1 MAANIRRVVTANDSE
16 GKSEVWID
24 DLAQNV
30 KVSRSGVTGTVVWT
44 TDTVP
49 PDLSGAEDLGDKEVE
64 RPPVRRG
71 TIFRIIEFQPGN
83 TTDMHVTQTID
94 YAIVLKGEI
103 DMRLDKGAAVHLV
116 AGDVIVQRATLHD
129 WVNTGDE
136 VCVIAF
142 ILIDAHE

>member
-24 DLAQNV
+24 DFAQNV

-103 DMRLDKGAAVHLV
+103 DMRLDKGEAVHLV

>member
-1 MAANIRRVVTANDSE
+1 MAANIRRVVTANDNE

-103 DMRLDKGAAVHLV
+103 DMRLEKGAVHLV
-116 AGDVIVQRATLHD
+116 AGDVIGQRGTLHD

>member
-1 MAANIRRVVTANDSE
+1 MAANIRRVVTANDNE

-103 DMRLDKGAAVHLV
+103 DMRLEKGAVHLV
-116 AGDVIVQRATLHD
+116 AGDVIVQRGTLHD

>member
-1 MAANIRRVVTANDSE
+1 MAANIRRVVTANDNE

-64 RPPVRRG
+64 RPPARRG

-103 DMRLDKGAAVHLV
+103 DMRLEKGAVHLV
-116 AGDVIVQRATLHD
+116 AGDVIVQRGTLHD

>member
-16 GKSEVWID
+16 GKSELWIED
-24 DLAQNV
+24 FAQNV

-49 PDLSGAEDLGDKEVE
+49 PDLSGSEDLGDKEVE

-103 DMRLDKGAAVHLV
+103 DMRLDKGEAVHLV

>member
-1 MAANIRRVVTANDSE
+1 MAANIRRVVTANDNE

-24 DLAQNV
+24 DFAQNV

-103 DMRLDKGAAVHLV
+103 DMRLEKGAVHLV
-116 AGDVIVQRATLHD
+116 AGDVIVQRGTLHD

>member
-24 DLAQNV
+24 DFAQNV

-49 PDLSGAEDLGDKEVE
+49 PDLSGSEDLGDKEVE

-103 DMRLDKGAAVHLV
+103 DMRLDKGEAVHLV